1 MAYKY
6 ALRTDK
12 CFDSV
17 RDFIVSKN
25 MGGWAVRESVDGGN
39 EHFHWYLETDMKAP
53 AFRVALTRAVPDL
66 RGNAGYSL
74 SVIKDVDK
82 YLRYMAKGESD
93 GAGPNR
99 AWSHGLLWTDE
110 KLEELHTEYWAE
122 NRRLKKRKVGTVTDA
137 VVDKCKADAV
147 RWDDRRRITE
157 IYIRE
162 LISRDKAINTFALK
176 AAVNLIQVKLC
187 PNDDA
192 LHELV
197 DRASIV

>member
-12 CFDSV
+12 EFEKV
-17 RDFIVSKN
+17 KAFVESKN
-25 MGGWAVRESVDGGN
+25 VSGWAVREVAGDNN
-39 EHFHWYLETDMKAP
+39 EHFHWYLETDLKAP
-53 AFRVALTRAVPDL
+53 AFRVALTRAVPEL

-74 SVIKDVDK
+74 SEVKDVEK
-82 YLRYMAKGESD
+82 YHRYMAKGEAE

-110 KLEELHTEYWAE
+110 KLEELHAEYWME
-122 NRRLKKRKVGTVTDA
+122 NRKLKKRKTGSVTDS
-137 VVDKCKADAV
+137 VYDKCKADAV
-147 RWDDRRRITE
+147 RWDDRRAITE

-162 LISRDKAINTFALK
+162 LILRDKPINTFALK
-176 AAVNLIQVKLC
+176 ASVNLIQVKLC

-192 LHELV
+192 LNELV
-197 DRASIV
+197 DRSSVV

>member
-1 MAYKY
+1 MAFKY

-12 CFDSV
+12 EFDLV
-17 RDFIVSKN
+17 RQFIESKN

-39 EHFHWYLETDMKAP
+39 EHYHWYLETDMKAP
-53 AFRVALTRAVPDL
+53 ALRVALTRAVPSL

-93 GAGPNR
+93 GAGPNK
-99 AWSHGLLWTDE
+99 AWCHGMVWSDE

-122 NRRLKKRKVGTVTDA
+122 NRKLKKRKTGSLTDA
-137 VVDKCKADAV
+137 VIDKCKADAV

-162 LISRDKAINTFALK
+162 LISRDKTINTFALK
-176 AAVNLIQVKLC
+176 SSVNLIQVKLC

-192 LHELV
+192 LDELV
-197 DRASIV
+197 NRACVV